1 MRVVSAQGELL
12 ARVDAAGLQ
21 TYNAALSQDG
31 RFLAAATFT
40 SDVKVGLT
48 YILLLAIL
56 PEFLLGCSTYALCL
70 PELLLH
76 QSTGFCKHAVPGKML
91 Q

>member
-1 MRVVSAQGELL
+1 MFLAASKKTDMRVIDEQGKVL

-21 TYNAALSQDG
+21 TYDAALSPDG

-40 SDVKVGLT
+40 ADVKVCTG
-48 YILLLAIL
+48 
-56 PEFLLGCSTYALCL
+56 
-70 PELLLH
+70 
-76 QSTGFCKHAVPGKML
+76 QSM